1 MLIQHLPAL
10 QIIIPLLFAP
20 ICVMLRSAK
29 AAWYITIIASALCV
43 VNGVLLLQQV
53 QDGSVIHYAL
63 GGWQAPTGIEYYIDI
78 SNALLVILVST
89 VSLFAAIYAFQSI
102 KQEIASEKHYL
113 FFTGWLL
120 CLTGM
125 LGILITGDAFNVFV
139 FLEISSLST
148 YMLIAL
154 GKNRPHCFVAAFR
167 YLIMGS
173 IGASFILLG
182 IGFLYAATGTLNM
195 QDLALRIPAVAESRT
210 VIVGFS
216 FITIG
221 ILIKAAV
228 FPLHAWLPNAYQHAP
243 SAVTAFLS
251 GTATKVSLYVLIR
264 FFLHVFGKDYSFGQ
278 MLLGY
283 VLLPAAI
290 IGFVVMSIVAVF
302 QNDIRRLLAFSSIA
316 QIAYILVGIC
326 LLSVTGLSASL
337 MHIINHG
344 LIKSALFMATGS
356 LIYAIGSS
364 QLSSL
369 PRLIGVMPLTIGAF
383 IMAGISLIG
392 VPLTA
397 GFVSKWQLILAILE
411 KGWWPIAALILFSS
425 VMAIIYIGKIIVI
438 TCFSAKTPDSKEP
451 SQGSSIGGE
460 AVGKS
465 SVQEV
470 PISMSFATWAL
481 IGLSLYLGINAE
493 QFASLTQT
501 AANQL
506 LGGMQ

>member
-1 MLIQHLPAL
+1 MLAHLPAL

-20 ICVMLRSAK
+20 MCVMFRNGK
-29 AAWYITIIASALCV
+29 AAWIITVIVSSLCL
-43 VNGVLLLQQV
+43 VNGIALLQQV
-53 QDGSVIHYAL
+53 QDGSVIRYAL
-63 GGWQAPTGIEYYIDI
+63 GGWAAPTGIEYFIDL
-78 SNALLVILVST
+78 SNTLLIILVSAI
-89 VSLFAAIYAFQSI
+89 SLLASVYSKESLI
-102 KQEIASEKHYL
+102 KDISSEKHYL
-113 FFTGWLL
+113 FYAGWLL

-154 GKNRPHCFVAAFR
+154 GKERPHSYIAAFR

-195 QDLALRIPAVAESRT
+195 HDLAVRLPQVSESRT

-221 ILIKAAV
+221 VLIKAAI
-228 FPLHAWLPNAYQHAP
+228 FPLHSWLPSAYQYAP
-243 SAVTAFLS
+243 SAVTCFLA

-264 FFLHVFGKDYSFGQ
+264 FFFHIFGTDFSFGQ

-290 IGFVVMSIVAVF
+290 VGFVVMSVVAVF
-302 QNDIRRLLAFSSIA
+302 QNDLRRLLAFSSIA
-316 QIAYILVGIC
+316 QIGYILTGIC
-326 LLSVTGLSASL
+326 ILSLTGLSAAL

-344 LIKSALFMATGS
+344 IIKSALFMATGS
-356 LIYAIGSS
+356 IIYAVGSS
-364 QLSSL
+364 KLKSIPQLL
-369 PRLIGVMPLTIGAF
+369 GKMPFTISAF
-383 IMAGISLIG
+383 IVAGVSLIG

-397 GFVSKWQLILAILE
+397 GFVSKWNLIQASLE
-411 KGWWPIAALILFSS
+411 RDWWIIVVLILFSS
-425 VMAIIYIGKIIVI
+425 LMAILYIGKVVLV
-438 TCFSAKTPDSKEP
+438 TCFN
-451 SQGSSIGGE
+451 
-460 AVGKS
+460 KS
-465 SVQEV
+465 DTVDVSNNTSTGTNIIKEV
-470 PISMSFATWAL
+470 PLSMTLSTWVL
-481 IGLSLYLGINAE
+481 IGISIYLGINAE
-493 QFASLTQT
+493 DFVGITES

-506 LGGMQ
+506 MQGIR